1 MDKRHPALRMWTVLF
16 TCFAIIAAAIYLSIT
31 SGSFSIS
38 IADIVKTLLRIIRV
52 PEYDLVIFEFRLP
65 RIVLGMLVGFAL
77 GIAGTVIQGIT
88 RNGLADPGI
97 LGINAGAGMAVV
109 LFMFLFRG
117 EMDITG
123 TLSIMMMPMFALVG
137 GLAASALIMLFA
149 RQNGE
154 LDPQRLILV
163 GIAMTTGFGAVTMF
177 LSLKMNPQ
185 DYEMAVVWLAGSI
198 YSANWK
204 FVLTV
209 LPWVIVL
216 PPIIWTRYR
225 ALDVLQLEEVSVKGL
240 GLPVQRER
248 LILLLC
254 SVGLVAASV
263 SVAGSI
269 GFVGLI
275 APHMAR
281 RLVSHSHR
289 YILPVSGVVG
299 MAMVVVG
306 DWIGKTIFAPAQL
319 AVGIVISVIGVP
331 YFVYLLITADK
342 K

>member
-16 TCFAIIAAAIYLSIT
+16 TCFAIIAAAIYFSIT

-77 GIAGTVIQGIT
+77 GIAGAVIQGIT

>member
-1 MDKRHPALRMWTVLF
+1 MDKRHPALRMWKVLF

>member
-16 TCFAIIAAAIYLSIT
+16 TCFAIIAVAIYLSIT

-77 GIAGTVIQGIT
+77 GIAGAVIQGIT